1 MCFPHKTQK
10 YGTGNSLKPERST
23 ELSEDDGKREVLGW
37 QNTRWASWRRQEGGG
52 FQEASVQGKIVIVRR
67 SGGFEWIKKRL
78 LALFQ

>member
-1 MCFPHKTQK
+1 MCFSHKTQN
-10 YGTGNSLKPERST
+10 YGTGNSLKPERSK
-23 ELSEDDGKREVLGW
+23 EHSEDDGKREVLGW
-37 QNTRWASWRRQEGGG
+37 QNTRWASWRQEGGG